1 MIITISG
8 KPGSGKSTVAKLL
21 AKKLGWKRFSAGDAR
36 GEAAQKLGITIDE
49 FNTRA
54 NKDCSLH
61 KFADEMTIRLSKQGN
76 CVMDGWIAW
85 FFLPKSLKVFLNVS
99 PIIAAKRIFQE
110 QQIARRPDECVYKTV
125 AEASRTLKKRMK
137 ISRSQFMS
145 IYGKKA
151 DFLNLKNYDLVLN
164 TNRSTPEQTCKEIL
178 QNMKREY

>member
-54 NKDCSLH
+54 NKDYSLH
-61 KFADEMTIRLSKQGN
+61 KFADEMTIQLSKQGN

-85 FFLPKSLKVFLNVS
+85 FFLPTSFKVFLDVSSNV
-99 PIIAAKRIFQE
+99 AARRIFQE
-110 QQIARRPDECVYKTV
+110 QHRAKRPDELVYKTI
-125 AEASRTLKKRMK
+125 AQAQRTLRKRMN
-137 ISRSQFMS
+137 ISRAQFIS
-145 IYGKKA
+145 IYGKRV

-164 TNRSTPEQTCKEIL
+164 TSKSTPEKTCKEIL
-178 QNMKREY
+178 KKMKRVR